1 MAFILTK
8 LFFTAGLIVLVSEIA
23 KRSDKFGGMVA
34 ALPLTTFLVIF
45 WMYYEGASEA
55 KIANH
60 ITYTLFFVAPTLP
73 MFFLFPWLIGKVGFY
88 VAVAGGLVLTCACL
102 YLSNLFSEAVGF
114 RLF

>member
-8 LFFTAGLIVLVSEIA
+8 LFITASLIVLISEIA
-23 KRSDKFGGMVA
+23 KRSDKFGGMIA

-45 WMYYEGASEA
+45 WMYFEGASEA

-73 MFFLFPWLIGKVGFY
+73 MFFVFPWLIGKFGFFG
-88 VAVAGGLVLTCACL
+88 AVAGSLVLTGVCV
-102 YLSNLFSEAVGF
+102 YLFNLFSDSVGF
-114 RLF
+114 RIL

>member
-8 LFFTAGLIVLVSEIA
+8 LFVTAGVIVLISEIA

-34 ALPLTTFLVIF
+34 ALPLTTVLVIF

-60 ITYTLFFVAPTLP
+60 MTYTLFFVAPTLP
-73 MFFLFPWLIGKVGFY
+73 MFLLFPWLIGKFGFY
-88 VAVAGGLVLTCACL
+88 GAVVASLVLTGVCL
-102 YLSNLFSEAVGF
+102 YLFNLFSEAIGF
-114 RLF
+114 RIL